1 VRPAKALGKR
11 EGSLMKAL
19 IVYAHPE
26 PQSFN
31 NAMKVCA
38 EETLRSMGWEVVV
51 SDLYAQ
57 NFKAVAD
64 GDDFKERTDP
74 SFLKYAAEQT
84 HASSDGKGFSDD
96 VAAEIQKL
104 KSADLLIL
112 QFPMWWFGFPAIL
125 KGWVDRVFAAG
136 TIYGGD
142 IGMFSEGLFRGK
154 RALVA
159 FTSGAT
165 KETYSGVGLYG
176 RADVTLWPIE
186 NGVLNFAGFSVL
198 PHFQAEAPAKL
209 DDAGRK
215 AILDDWESYL
225 RSIESHTP
233 LDFHDLEDFDRSK
246 AWTLRPGVKGRT
258 VAQDGTGE

>member
-1 VRPAKALGKR
+1 
-11 EGSLMKAL
+11 MKAL

-31 NAMKVCA
+31 NAMKDCA
-38 EETLRSMGWEVVV
+38 EKTLRSMGWEVEV

-57 NFKAVAD
+57 GFKAVAD
-64 GDDFKERTDP
+64 GDDFKDRVDP
-74 SFLKYAAEQT
+74 AFLKYAAEQA
-84 HASSDGKGFSDD
+84 HASADGAGFCDD
-96 VAAEIQKL
+96 VAAEIEKL
-104 KSADLLIL
+104 KSADLLIF

-154 RALVA
+154 RALVS

-165 KETYSGVGLYG
+165 KQTYSGVGLYG

-215 AILDDWESYL
+215 AILENWASYL
-225 RSIESHTP
+225 RSIDDHTP
-233 LDFHDLEDFDRSK
+233 LEFHDLGDFDQSK
-246 AWTLRPGVKGRT
+246 AWTLRAGIKGRT
-258 VAQDGTGE
+258 VGQDGVGE